1 MKEPTSLPNTAES
14 NPSAPE
20 GSPTEANHFYIVAS
34 YELYTKNEAGILELD
49 EKTTEQRPF
58 QVITGFGIA
67 LDSFEEKVAT
77 LQAGEAFEFTIPQEE
92 AFGPYEEAHVIERD
106 KSFFSIN
113 GHFDKRTI
121 YPGAVV
127 PLENADGNFFHGL
140 VTKVT
145 PTTVTVD
152 LNHPLAGKDLYF
164 KGKILEKREA
174 TPQEIQGL
182 INRMSSDHCCCG
194 CEDCHDECQDADHD
208 HHGHHHG
215 ECSCT
220 HAH

>member
-1 MKEPTSLPNTAES
+1 MKEPTSKANASEP
-14 NPSAPE
+14 
-20 GSPTEANHFYIVAS
+20 SPTAQQQSLNATKHLYIVAT
-34 YELYTKNEAGILELD
+34 YELYTKNEAGNLELD
-49 EKTTEQRPF
+49 EKATEQRPF

-67 LDSFEEKVAT
+67 LDTFEEKVAT
-77 LQAGEAFEFTIPQEE
+77 LQKGETFEFTIPQDE
-92 AFGPYEEAHVIERD
+92 AFGPYEEEHVITRD

-127 PLENADGNFFHGL
+127 PLENADGNYFHGL

-145 PTTVTVD
+145 ETTVTVD

-164 KGKILEKREA
+164 KGKVLETREA

-194 CEDCHDECQDADHD
+194 CEDCNDDCQDHE
-208 HHGHHHG
+208 HHHHPHHDG

-220 HAH
+220 HCH